1 MLYRRQRNTTF
12 RPCYKNILPENSE
25 RSHIQQVGCI
35 KTCGL
40 IQLGEDIDHRPAM
53 RGYDPRVCITLKKG
67 SQEIAMFL
75 AFGTPI
81 CR

>member
-1 MLYRRQRNTTF
+1 MPYRRQRNTTF
-12 RPCYKNILPENSE
+12 RPCYKNILPEVSE
-25 RSHIQQVGCI
+25 RAQIQQVGCI

-40 IQLGEDIDHRPAM
+40 IQLGEDIDHRPTM
-53 RGYDPRVCITLKKG
+53 RSYDPRIGITLKKWC
-67 SQEIAMFL
+67 QEIAMFL